1 LCRFFATRSASAPH
15 PVPAQVCSA
24 GVMLPDAERN
34 VKAFEATKITHCCH
48 CQFAKIL
55 KSLYS
60 QAKADIKLTGIHNS
74 NTIEIDFNTGVRILT
89 RYMSPNPSLLLM
101 AVKKHLQQYEAA
113 NAIAK
118 DGLIRGQNIGVLTNA
133 FVTTMCT
140 QAGANG

>member
-1 LCRFFATRSASAPH
+1 
-15 PVPAQVCSA
+15 
-24 GVMLPDAERN
+24 MLPDAERN

-89 RYMSPNPSLLLM
+89 RYMSPNPSLLLI
-101 AVKKHLQQYEAA
+101 AVNKHLIKHEAA
-113 NAIAK
+113 RELSATSNVKSAK
-118 DGLIRGQNIGVLTNA
+118 VRKILTSA
-133 FVTTMCT
+133 S
-140 QAGANG
+140 

>member
-1 LCRFFATRSASAPH
+1 MQVLCYALRQRTSSSASTG
-15 PVPAQVCSA
+15 VQRS
-24 GVMLPDAERN
+24 VMLPDAERN

-48 CQFAKIL
+48 SQFAKIL

-74 NTIEIDFNTGVRILT
+74 DTIEIDFNTGVRILT

-118 DGLIRGQNIGVLTNA
+118 NRLIRGQNIGVSRTHS
-133 FVTTMCT
+133 
-140 QAGANG
+140 